1 MESRTA
7 GKPRRR
13 YHAPARLAAAA
24 RTRAAVVEQAH
35 LLFAE
40 RGWSGTTIRDVA
52 ARADVSPKTIEALFG
67 TKAAL
72 LGAAVDFAI
81 RGDASE
87 TPVIERES
95 GRRVQD
101 APDAAAMLDL
111 HAAHLRLITP
121 RSARIVSVVEHA
133 AAADDAIG
141 ELWQR
146 ITANRRT
153 GVRWATELY
162 LEKPGRP
169 THARRDDV
177 EPVFWVTVNWATYRT
192 LTELARLDDDA
203 YEVWLRRYYSSM
215 LLDRRSS

>member
-1 MESRTA
+1 VESPAA

-35 LLFAE
+35 ALFAE
-40 RGWSGTTIRDVA
+40 RGWSGTTIKDVA
-52 ARADVSPKTIEALFG
+52 ADAGVSPKTVEALFG

-81 RGDASE
+81 RGDVGE

-101 APDAAAMLDL
+101 APDAAAMLEL

-133 AAADDAIG
+133 APADRAVED
-141 ELWQR
+141 LWQR
-146 ITANRRT
+146 ITGNRRV
-153 GVRWATELY
+153 GVHWATELF
-162 LEKPGRP
+162 LSKPGRP
-169 THARRDDV
+169 ARATRADV

-192 LTELARLDDDA
+192 LTELARLDDDG
-203 YEVWLRRYYSSM
+203 YENWLRRYYAAM
-215 LLDRRSS
+215 LTSTTRP